1 MEKNQTKKNKFKL
14 PFVIL
19 VYVLLIPLYS
29 NSQINYDKSFVTYFD
44 AIKMA
49 KEHIPDFELIN
60 ERLHWIYGRVFTF
73 KNVKSNELIFF
84 SVGIYHSNEV
94 ADTVAQDY
102 FKYMSAAMDY
112 GSANKLGDKYWSLS
126 SISGNYTN
134 IFFIR
139 KNAFFRISS
148 HNYSEL
154 MPFALKVD
162 SGIIEEKSYVKMGSI
177 VEIPKIKN
185 ISKNKEIIVTNDNIK
200 ITVKADNENREA
212 LEYQFYPGLTKSLED
227 SSNVFKFKV
236 LKSFI
241 NKNNVANIKAVV
253 YNKGNVISSIEE
265 FNMNVVSNKK

>member
-29 NSQINYDKSFVTYFD
+29 NSQINSDNSFVTYFD

-154 MPFALKVD
+154 MPFALKVNAFFWRFFPIAD
-162 SGIIEEKSYVKMGSI
+162 PLWYLVFIDQDVGPDYFGPVAAQTVHKMGI
-177 VEIPKIKN
+177 AFTIDILNYAKN
-185 ISKNKEIIVTNDNIK
+185 AFFRIDA
-200 ITVKADNENREA
+200 AD
-212 LEYQFYPGLTKSLED
+212 
-227 SSNVFKFKV
+227 
-236 LKSFI
+236 
-241 NKNNVANIKAVV
+241 
-253 YNKGNVISSIEE
+253 
-265 FNMNVVSNKK
+265 